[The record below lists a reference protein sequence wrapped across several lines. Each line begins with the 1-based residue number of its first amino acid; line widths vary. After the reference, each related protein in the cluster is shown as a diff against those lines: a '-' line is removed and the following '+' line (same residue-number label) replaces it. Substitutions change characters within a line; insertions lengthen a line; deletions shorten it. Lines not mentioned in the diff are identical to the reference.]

1 MTQTVDASGV
11 INNTPNAVL
20 SYIADVTDNIK
31 CGAHNPGMP
40 VTVTYR
46 QVPGGLG
53 NPLVIEFI
61 QKK

>member
-1 MTQTVDASGV
+1 MQFHSPDPDK
-11 INNTPNAVL
+11 IQFL

-31 CGAHNPGMP
+31 CGAHNPGIP

-46 QVPGGLG
+46 QLPGGLG
-53 NPLVIEFI
+53 DPLVIEFI